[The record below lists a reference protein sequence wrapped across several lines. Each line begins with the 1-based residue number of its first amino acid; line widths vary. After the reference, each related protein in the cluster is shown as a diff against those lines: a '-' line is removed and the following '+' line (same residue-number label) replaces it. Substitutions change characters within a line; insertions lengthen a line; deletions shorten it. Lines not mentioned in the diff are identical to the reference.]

1 MEGASKLFPCSS
13 SYHPS
18 HLPATNKA
26 TSQPGV
32 RAISSHPYPAAQ
44 GRLRPVALGWLFDV
58 HKAKEVFAAEGDEV
72 CRGSGSCWD
81 VTPQPHA
88 DLPLQHSSLEAPAH
102 QPETCCRCC
111 APRSGCSCTPKAWWA
126 RLFAPYQDA
135 DLHCAFRSVL
145 ANHALVAQEIWR
157 AHRVARAL

>member
-58 HKAKEVFAAEGDEV
+58 HKAKEVFAAGGDEV

-88 DLPLQHSSLEAPAH
+88 NLPLQHSSLEAPAH

-111 APRSGCSCTPKAWWA
+111 APRVGAPAHPRLGGHVFLPPTRTQISTAHSGLSLQTMPWWP
-126 RLFAPYQDA
+126 RRFGGLT
-135 DLHCAFRSVL
+135 
-145 ANHALVAQEIWR
+145 E
-157 AHRVARAL
+157 